1 MQMPLAIYDYFIIL
15 HLFLLGGEVSVA
27 FLTVEVTSDRRYGK
41 YRDRT
46 FINGGRDDD
55 RFCDPFNSD

>member
-1 MQMPLAIYDYFIIL
+1 MKMPTPICDYLLIL
-15 HLFLLGGEVSVA
+15 QLFLLGGEVSVA

-46 FINGGRDDD
+46 FINGGRYVD
-55 RFCDPFNSD
+55 RLCDPPDCD